1 MPALSLL
8 RPADHARWDAFVT
21 RHAGGTVFHLAA
33 WADVMTRAYGHQP
46 HFVIATEGGEVAGV
60 LPLVEIRSRLFGHA
74 LISNAFCVAGG
85 PLAADEP
92 TRIALLKEAE
102 RIGRA
107 TGAAYVEL
115 RDTAGAEGWQAK
127 DDLYAGF
134 ERETD
139 ADEAKNLLQIPRKQR
154 AVVRKAIEGTFRV
167 TADKDIDT
175 FFALFSR
182 TVRDHGT
189 PVFPKR
195 FFQAVLEALPDNADI
210 LTIWK
215 DDKPLS
221 SVLSYYFR
229 DRVYPYYTGSD
240 LAAREHGTNDLMY
253 WKLMRHAVARGCKV
267 FDFGRSKVGTGPYS
281 FKKNWGFEPRPIAH
295 QYLLLKRDTL
305 PNVNPTNPRYAQ
317 LIEIWR
323 RLPLPIANFI
333 SPFISRN
340 LG

>member
-1 MPALSLL
+1 MLELSSLTPAVCG
-8 RPADHARWDAFVT
+8 RWDVFVSK
-21 RHAGGTVFHLAA
+21 HPSGTVFHLAA
-33 WADVMTRAYGHQP
+33 WSDVVMRAYGHKP
-46 HFVIATEGGEVAGV
+46 HFIVATGGGEVKGI
-60 LPLVEIRSRLFGHA
+60 LPLVEIKSRIFGNA

-85 PLAADEP
+85 PLAVDEP
-92 TRIALLKEAE
+92 TRIALLDAAA

-107 TGAAYVEL
+107 AGVAYVEL
-115 RDTAGAEGWQAK
+115 RDTAGAQGWTAK

-134 ERETD
+134 EREMD

-154 AVVRKAIEGTFRV
+154 AVVRKAIDGSFRV
-167 TADKDIDT
+167 TTDKDLDT

-189 PVFPKR
+189 PVFPKV
-195 FFQAVLEALPDNADI
+195 FFRAILESFPDNADI
-210 LTIWK
+210 LTIWQ
-215 DDKPLS
+215 DDRPLS

-240 LAAREHGTNDLMY
+240 LAARNAGTNDLMY

-267 FDFGRSKVGTGPYS
+267 FDFGRSKVATGPYS

-305 PNVNPTNPRYAQ
+305 PNVSPANPRYATM
-317 LIEIWR
+317 IELWR
-323 RLPLPIANFI
+323 RLPLPLANFL

>member
-1 MPALSLL
+1 MLEFEILSPA
-8 RPADHARWDAFVT
+8 AAARWDAFVAN
-21 RHAGGTVFHLAA
+21 HPAATVFHLAG
-33 WADVMTRAYGHQP
+33 WADVMKNAYGHKS
-46 HFVIATEGGEVAGV
+46 HFTLATEGGAVKGV
-60 LPLVEIRSRLFGHA
+60 LPLVELKSRLFGHA
-74 LISNAFCVAGG
+74 LISNAFCVGGG
-85 PLAADEP
+85 PLATDDP
-92 TRIALLKEAE
+92 TRLALIKEAE

-107 TGAAYVEL
+107 TGASYVEM
-115 RDTAGAEGWQAK
+115 RDTPGAEGWQTK

-134 ERETD
+134 EREMD

-154 AVVRKAIEGTFRV
+154 AVVRKAIEGPFRV
-167 TADKDIDT
+167 TTDKDVDT
-175 FFALFSR
+175 FFALFAR

-195 FFQAVLEALPDNADI
+195 YFRAILDAFPNNADV
-210 LTIWK
+210 LTIWQ

-240 LAAREHGTNDLMY
+240 PAARNAGTNDLMY
-253 WKLMRHAVARGCKV
+253 WKLMRHAVARDCKI
-267 FDFGRSKVGTGPYS
+267 FDFGRSKLGTGPFS

-305 PNVNPTNPRYAQ
+305 PNVNPTNPRYAK
-317 LIEIWR
+317 LIEVWR
-323 RLPLPIANFI
+323 RLPIPVANFV
-333 SPFISRN
+333 SQFISRN

>member
-1 MPALSLL
+1 MLELVALTPAA
-8 RPADHARWDAFVT
+8 RARWDAFIAG
-21 RHAGGTVFHLAA
+21 HAAGTVFHRAA
-33 WADVMTRAYGHQP
+33 WADVMAKAYGHRT
-46 HFVIATEGGEVAGV
+46 HFVMATRGEEVVGV
-60 LPLVEIRSRLFGHA
+60 LPLVEIKSRLFGHA
-74 LISNAFCVAGG
+74 LISNAFCVGGG
-85 PLAADEP
+85 PLAADEGA
-92 TRIALLKEAE
+92 RARLLEEAA

-107 TGAAYVEL
+107 AGVEHIEL
-115 RDTAGAEGWQAK
+115 RDTGGAESWRTK

-134 ERETD
+134 EREMD
-139 ADEAKNLLQIPRKQR
+139 VDEAKNLLQIPRKQR
-154 AVVRKAIEGTFRV
+154 AVVRKAIEGPFRV
-167 TADKDIDT
+167 TVDKDLDT

-189 PVFPKR
+189 PVFPKK
-195 FFQAVLEALPDNADI
+195 FFAAILEAFPDGADI
-210 LTIWK
+210 LTVWQ
-215 DDKPLS
+215 DDRPLS

-240 LAAREHGTNDLMY
+240 PAARTAGTNDLMY
-253 WKLMRHAVARGCKV
+253 WKLMRHAVGRGAKV
-267 FDFGRSKVGTGPYS
+267 FDFGRSKVGTGPFS

-323 RLPLPIANFI
+323 RLPVPVANTISSFI
-333 SPFISRN
+333 SPY

>member
-1 MPALSLL
+1 MLEFEPLTPA
-8 RPADHARWDAFVT
+8 AAARWDAFVAA
-21 RHAGGTVFHLAA
+21 HPAATVFHLAG
-33 WADVMTRAYGHQP
+33 WAEVMRSAYGHRS
-46 HFVIATEGGEVAGV
+46 FSTIAVENGV
-60 LPLVEIRSRLFGHA
+60 VTGILPLIEIKSRLFGHA

-85 PLAADEP
+85 PLAVSEDVRA
-92 TRIALLKEAE
+92 ALLNEAA

-107 TGAAYVEL
+107 TGAGYVEL
-115 RDTAGAEGWQAK
+115 RDAPGGEGWQSK

-134 ERETD
+134 EREID

-154 AVVRKAIEGTFRV
+154 AVVRKAIEGSFRV
-167 TADKDIDT
+167 TTDKDVDT
-175 FFALFSR
+175 FFALFAR

-195 FFQAVLEALPDNADI
+195 HFQAILKTFPDNADV
-210 LTIWK
+210 LTIWQG
-215 DDKPLS
+215 DTPLS

-240 LAAREHGTNDLMY
+240 PAARNAGTNDLMY
-253 WKLMRHAVARGCKV
+253 WRLMRHAVARGCKV
-267 FDFGRSKVGTGPYS
+267 FDFGRSKVGTGPFS

-305 PNVNPTNPRYAQ
+305 PNVNPTNPRYAM
-317 LIEIWR
+317 LIDAWR
-323 RLPLPIANFI
+323 RLPIPVANFV
-333 SPFISRN
+333 SQFISRG

>member
-1 MPALSLL
+1 MLEFEILTPA
-8 RPADHARWDAFVT
+8 AAARWAAFVAS
-21 RHAGGTVFHLAA
+21 HPAATVFHLAG
-33 WADVMTRAYGHQP
+33 WADVMKQAYGHKS
-46 HFVIATEGGEVAGV
+46 HFTLATDSGAVKGVI
-60 LPLVEIRSRLFGHA
+60 PLVELKSRIFGHA
-74 LISNAFCVAGG
+74 LISNAFCVGGG
-85 PLAADEP
+85 PLAVDEP
-92 TRIALLKEAE
+92 ARLALIDEAG

-107 TGAAYVEL
+107 IGASYVEL
-115 RDTAGAEGWQAK
+115 RDTQGAEGWQTKA
-127 DDLYAGF
+127 DLYAGF
-134 ERETD
+134 EREMD

-154 AVVRKAIEGTFRV
+154 AVVRKATEGPFRV
-167 TADKDIDT
+167 TTDKDVDT
-175 FFALFSR
+175 FFALFAR

-195 FFQAVLEALPDNADI
+195 YFRAILDTFPNNADV
-210 LTIWK
+210 LTVWQ

-240 LAAREHGTNDLMY
+240 PAARTAGTNDLMY
-253 WKLMRHAVARGCKV
+253 WKLMRHAVARGYKV
-267 FDFGRSKVGTGPYS
+267 FDFGRSKVGTGPFS

-305 PNVNPTNPRYAQ
+305 PNVNPTNPRYAK

-323 RLPLPIANFI
+323 RLPIPVANFV
-333 SPFISRN
+333 SQFISRS

>member
-1 MPALSLL
+1 M
-8 RPADHARWDAFVT
+8 
-21 RHAGGTVFHLAA
+21 
-33 WADVMTRAYGHQP
+33 
-46 HFVIATEGGEVAGV
+46 
-60 LPLVEIRSRLFGHA
+60 LPLVELKSRLFGHA

-85 PLAADEP
+85 PLAADEL
-92 TRIALLKEAE
+92 TRLALIKEAE

-107 TGAAYVEL
+107 TGASYVEL
-115 RDTAGAEGWQAK
+115 RDTQGAEGWQTK

-134 ERETD
+134 EREMD

-154 AVVRKAIEGTFRV
+154 AVVRKAIEGPFRV
-167 TADKDIDT
+167 TTDKDVDT

-195 FFQAVLEALPDNADI
+195 YFRAILDTFPNNADV
-210 LTIWK
+210 LTIWQ

-240 LAAREHGTNDLMY
+240 PAARNAGTNDLMY
-253 WKLMRHAVARGCKV
+253 WKLMRHAVARGLQ
-267 FDFGRSKVGTGPYS
+267 DLRLRPQQRSAPAPIS

-305 PNVNPTNPRYAQ
+305 PNVNPTNPRYAK

-323 RLPLPIANFI
+323 RLPIPVANFV

>member
-1 MPALSLL
+1 MLELVALTPAA
-8 RPADHARWDAFVT
+8 RARWDAFVAA
-21 RHAGGTVFHLAA
+21 HAAGTVFHLAA
-33 WADVMTRAYGHQP
+33 WADVMKKAYGHRT
-46 HFVIATEGGEVAGV
+46 HFVMAMRGEDVRGV
-60 LPLVEIRSRLFGHA
+60 LPLVEIKSMLFGHA
-74 LISNAFCVAGG
+74 LVSNAFCVGGG
-85 PLAADEP
+85 PLANDEAAG
-92 TRIALLKEAE
+92 TLLLKEAE

-107 TGAAYVEL
+107 VGAEHIEL
-115 RDTAGAEGWQAK
+115 RDTAAADGWIAK

-134 ERETD
+134 EREMD

-154 AVVRKAIEGTFRV
+154 AVVRKAIEGPFRV
-167 TADKDIDT
+167 TVDKDLDT

-195 FFQAVLEALPDNADI
+195 FFAAILKAFPDQADVL
-210 LTIWK
+210 TVWQ
-215 DDKPLS
+215 DDRPLS

-240 LAAREHGTNDLMY
+240 PAARTAGTNDLMY
-253 WKLMRHAVARGCKV
+253 WKLMRHAVARGAKV
-267 FDFGRSKVGTGPYS
+267 FDFGRSKVGTGPFS

-305 PNVNPTNPRYAQ
+305 PNVNPTNPRYAR

-323 RLPLPIANFI
+323 RLPVPVANTVSSFI
-333 SPFISRN
+333 SPY

>member
-1 MPALSLL
+1 MLEFEILTPA
-8 RPADHARWDAFVT
+8 AAARWDAFVAD
-21 RHAGGTVFHLAA
+21 HPAATVFHLAG
-33 WADVMTRAYGHQP
+33 WADVMKTAYGHKS
-46 HFVIATEGGEVAGV
+46 HFTLAIEGGAVKGV
-60 LPLVEIRSRLFGHA
+60 LPLVELKSRLFGHA

-85 PLAADEP
+85 PLAVDEP
-92 TRIALLKEAE
+92 TRLALIKEAE

-115 RDTAGAEGWQAK
+115 RDTQGAEGWQTK

-134 ERETD
+134 EREMD

-154 AVVRKAIEGTFRV
+154 AVVRKAIEGPFRV
-167 TADKDIDT
+167 TTDKDVDT
-175 FFALFSR
+175 FFALFAR

-195 FFQAVLEALPDNADI
+195 YFRAILDTFPNNADV
-210 LTIWK
+210 LTIWQ

-240 LAAREHGTNDLMY
+240 PAARNAGTNDLMNG
-253 WKLMRHAVARGCKV
+253 KLRRHAVARGCKI
-267 FDFGRSKVGTGPYS
+267 FDFGRSKIGTGPFS

-305 PNVNPTNPRYAQ
+305 PNVNPTNPRYAK

-323 RLPLPIANFI
+323 RLPIPVANFV
-333 SPFISRN
+333 SQFISRN

>member
-1 MPALSLL
+1 MLEFEPLTPA
-8 RPADHARWDAFVT
+8 AAARWDAFVAA
-21 RHAGGTVFHLAA
+21 HPAATVFHLAG
-33 WADVMTRAYGHQP
+33 WAEVMRSAYGHKS
-46 HFVIATEGGEVAGV
+46 FSTIAVENGAVTGV
-60 LPLVEIRSRLFGHA
+60 LPLIEIKSRLFGHA

-85 PLAADEP
+85 PLAVSEDA
-92 TRIALLKEAE
+92 RLALLNEAA

-107 TGAAYVEL
+107 TGAGYVEL
-115 RDTAGAEGWQAK
+115 RDARGGEGWQSK

-134 ERETD
+134 EREID

-154 AVVRKAIEGTFRV
+154 AVVRKAIEGSFRV
-167 TADKDIDT
+167 TTDKDVDT
-175 FFALFSR
+175 FFALFAR

-195 FFQAVLEALPDNADI
+195 YFKAILKAFPDNADV
-210 LTIWK
+210 LTIWQG
-215 DDKPLS
+215 DKPLS

-240 LAAREHGTNDLMY
+240 PAARNTGTNDLMY
-253 WKLMRHAVARGCKV
+253 WRLMRHAVARGCKV
-267 FDFGRSKVGTGPYS
+267 FDFGRSKVGTGPFS

-305 PNVNPTNPRYAQ
+305 PNVNPTNPRYAM
-317 LIEIWR
+317 LIDVWR
-323 RLPLPIANFI
+323 RLPIPVANFV
-333 SPFISRN
+333 SQFISRG

>member
-1 MPALSLL
+1 MLDLKLL
-8 RPADHARWDAFVT
+8 TPADHTRWDAFVAN
-21 RHAGGTVFHLAA
+21 HPNGSVFHLAA
-33 WADVMTRAYGHQP
+33 WAGVMTQAYRHTP
-46 HFVIATEGGEVAGV
+46 HFVLAARDGRVEGI
-60 LPLVEIRSRLFGHA
+60 LPLVEIKSRLFGHA

-85 PLAADEP
+85 PLAADEE
-92 TRIALLKEAE
+92 TRVALLKEAE
-102 RIGRA
+102 RIGRSI
-107 TGAAYVEL
+107 GVAYVEL
-115 RDTAGAEGWQAK
+115 RDTAGGAGWTAK
-127 DDLYAGF
+127 DDLYFGF
-134 ERETD
+134 EREMD

-154 AVVRKAIEGTFRV
+154 AVVRKAIDGPFRV
-167 TADKDIDT
+167 TTDKDLDT

-195 FFQAVLEALPDNADI
+195 FFRAILEALPENADI
-210 LTIWK
+210 LTVWQ

-240 LAAREHGTNDLMY
+240 IAARNVGTNDLMY
-253 WKLMRHAVARGCKV
+253 WKLMRHAVERGCRV
-267 FDFGRSKVGTGPYS
+267 FDFGRSKVGTGPFS
-281 FKKNWGFEPRPIAH
+281 FKKNWGFEPRAIAH

-305 PNVNPTNPRYAQ
+305 PNVNPTNPCYAK
-317 LIEIWR
+317 LIDVWR
-323 RLPLPIANFI
+323 RLPLPVANFI

>member
-1 MPALSLL
+1 MLEFETLTPA
-8 RPADHARWDAFVT
+8 ATARWDAFVANHPT
-21 RHAGGTVFHLAA
+21 ATVFHLAG
-33 WADVMTRAYGHQP
+33 WADVMSKAYGHKS
-46 HFVIATEGGEVAGV
+46 HFTLATEGGAVKGII
-60 LPLVEIRSRLFGHA
+60 PLVELKSRLFGHA
-74 LISNAFCVAGG
+74 LISNAFCVGGG
-85 PLAADEP
+85 PVAVDEP
-92 TRIALLKEAE
+92 TRVALINEAG
-102 RIGRA
+102 RICRA
-107 TGAAYVEL
+107 TGASYVEL
-115 RDTAGAEGWQAK
+115 RDTQGAEGWQTK

-134 ERETD
+134 EREMD

-154 AVVRKAIEGTFRV
+154 AVVRKAIEGPFRV
-167 TADKDIDT
+167 TTDKDVDT
-175 FFALFSR
+175 FFALFAR

-195 FFQAVLEALPDNADI
+195 YFNAILDTFPNNSDV
-210 LTIWK
+210 LTIWQ

-240 LAAREHGTNDLMY
+240 PAARTTGTNDLMY

-267 FDFGRSKVGTGPYS
+267 FDFGRSKIGTGPFS

-305 PNVNPTNPRYAQ
+305 PNVNPTNPRYAK
-317 LIEIWR
+317 LIEVWR
-323 RLPLPIANFI
+323 RLPIPVANFV
-333 SPFISRN
+333 SQFISRS